1 MGRIVSAVK
10 ARGLDGIAVTE
21 HYTHVYAY
29 EVRDIVR
36 DHFNNE
42 ILIIPGKETDRVFLG
57 IEKGMFHLVE
67 LHLPGD
73 AIFRFIAHPG
83 HPHIRDLGAHI
94 DGSIHGLEL
103 RNPGHD
109 DDMDDEMIR
118 RLAREHDLMLLTN
131 SDAHSLGDIGHYY
144 NDIDIEELCSRAK
157 RSHSTHAVL

>member
-1 MGRIVSAVK
+1 VGRIVAAVK

-21 HYTHVYAY
+21 HYTHVYGY

-36 DHFNNE
+36 QHFDDE

-57 IEKGMFHLVE
+57 IDKGMFHLVE

-73 AIFRFIAHPG
+73 AVFRFIAHPG

-103 RNPGHD
+103 RNPSHD
-109 DDMDDEMIR
+109 DDIDGELIR
-118 RLAREHDLMLLTN
+118 KLAKKHDLLLLAN